1 MTSFFKKSMNAY
13 GWFRTHQKTVIVM
26 KMNLKKLHMWPGP
39 ITSGL
44 KTKTFSLVRPALR
57 KGSVLSLHIK
67 CLLQTQV
74 LFLYRWRSPTF
85 MIPFIDISVRIISFF
100 ISKSAIDKFATYR
113 CRSSLLVGVYV
124 SLGK

>member
-44 KTKTFSLVRPALR
+44 KTKTFSLVRALR

-74 LFLYRWRSPTF
+74 LFLYRWRSSTF
-85 MIPFIDISVRIISFF
+85 MTPFIDTSVQIISFF
-100 ISKSAIDKFATYR
+100 FRSRPLISSRHTVADLRFF
-113 CRSSLLVGVYV
+113 VGVNV
-124 SLGK
+124 SQRK